1 MDAKYSQVSV
11 SRALA
16 DGDATKAREL
26 LTELQKQVDQGEA
39 TAVFVTQAVRAG
51 DYKLAMDWRERSYQN
66 HDYWLL
72 FMNVDPEMDPVRTDP
87 RFQAMMK
94 KLGVG

>member
-1 MDAKYSQVSV
+1 MV
-11 SRALA
+11 
-16 DGDATKAREL
+16 G
-26 LTELQKQVDQGEA
+26 
-39 TAVFVTQAVRAG
+39 QAIRAG
-51 DYKLAMDWRERSYQN
+51 DYELAKQWLERSYQN

-72 FMNVDPEMDPVRTDP
+72 FFNVDPENDPLRSDP

>member
-1 MDAKYSQVSV
+1 VVVNIQQNDEGRVRWRQDGGARDRTASLVVGQAI
-11 SRALA
+11 RA
-16 DGDATKAREL
+16 R
-26 LTELQKQVDQGEA
+26 
-39 TAVFVTQAVRAG
+39 
-51 DYKLAMDWRERSYQN
+51 DYELAMQWLERSYQN

-72 FMNVDPEMDPVRTDP
+72 FFNVDPENDPLRSDP

>member
-1 MDAKYSQVSV
+1 MQW
-11 SRALA
+11 L
-16 DGDATKAREL
+16 
-26 LTELQKQVDQGEA
+26 
-39 TAVFVTQAVRAG
+39 
-51 DYKLAMDWRERSYQN
+51 ERSYQN

-72 FMNVDPEMDPVRTDP
+72 FFNVDPENDPLRSDP